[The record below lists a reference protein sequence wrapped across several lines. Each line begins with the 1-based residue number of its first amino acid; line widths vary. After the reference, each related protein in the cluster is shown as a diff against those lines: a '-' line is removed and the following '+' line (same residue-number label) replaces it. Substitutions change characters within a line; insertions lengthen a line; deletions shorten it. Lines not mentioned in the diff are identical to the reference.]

1 MKIEFPKGEIM
12 LKRQCGYRK
21 KGGVYLAVP
30 TSEDGLP
37 LDYFLI
43 DPPQPVELETL
54 GLSPRGV
61 HLIEKDGVWHVFD
74 VVGQDNYPNVCDVVI
89 EAKALGVSRRCEL
102 PDYSRLSSESRL
114 VLIHQRA
121 FIENYRD
128 YLDRFSQQ
136 EADDFSCPRKRHEV
150 EALDEM
156 CAGLWRHDVVEG
168 IERDA
173 EGHRD
178 LVSRKLECGAI
189 YRCYGRPID
198 VTPEYKHAM
207 FGVFPIGQLEVVRDP
222 DDQTHKDKLEKA
234 QKSGLPVELVEE

>member
-1 MKIEFPKGEIM
+1 M

-21 KGGVYLAVP
+21 KGGVYLTVA

-37 LDYFLI
+37 FECFLI
-43 DPPQPVELETL
+43 DPPQPVDLEAL
-54 GLSPRGV
+54 GLGPRGV
-61 HLIEKDGVWHVFD
+61 HLIQKDGVWHVFD

-89 EAKALGVSRRCEL
+89 EAKTMGVSRRCEL
-102 PDYSRLSSESRL
+102 PDYSKLSLNSRL

-121 FIENYRD
+121 YIENYRE
-128 YLDRFSQQ
+128 YLNRFSQQ
-136 EADDFSCPRKRHEV
+136 ETDNFRCPRKRHEI
-150 EALDEM
+150 ESLEEM

-173 EGHRD
+173 EGHRE
-178 LVSRKLECGAI
+178 LVSRKLECGAL

-198 VTPEYKHAM
+198 VKPQYKYAI

-222 DDQTHKDKLEKA
+222 DDQTHEDKLEKT
-234 QKSGLPVELVEE
+234 QQSGLSVELVEE